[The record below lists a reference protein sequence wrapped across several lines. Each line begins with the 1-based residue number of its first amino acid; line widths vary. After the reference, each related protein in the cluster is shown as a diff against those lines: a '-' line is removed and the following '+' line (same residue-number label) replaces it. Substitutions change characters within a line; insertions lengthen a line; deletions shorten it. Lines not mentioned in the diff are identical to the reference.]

1 MCEIIVCSGGSIS
14 NGRSTE
20 IVMDVADYIA
30 YFLGLDIDFQI
41 ETCCIYQSDGAW
53 LETTCKNTVKPWF
66 KRKID
71 GALSFS

>member
-30 YFLGLDIDFQI
+30 YFLGSHIDLQI
-41 ETCCIYQSDGAW
+41 ETCLYYQYI
-53 LETTCKNTVKPWF
+53 CKGIDNLVICEPHLRNTKCF
-66 KRKID
+66 
-71 GALSFS
+71 AYLY